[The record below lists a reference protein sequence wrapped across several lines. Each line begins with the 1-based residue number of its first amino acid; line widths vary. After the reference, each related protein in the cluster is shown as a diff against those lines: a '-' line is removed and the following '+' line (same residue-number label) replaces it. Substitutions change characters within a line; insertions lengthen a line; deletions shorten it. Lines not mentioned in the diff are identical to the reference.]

1 MNFCG
6 QPRTNDRSQPRKP
19 ARATRRRLMTGAAAI
34 LAGFTLC
41 VLGAEPSSSASAATR
56 QNTLPPNVLLG
67 TDLVPAHP
75 IPLITGNPHYTG
87 GGSTIPVT
95 VLPFTSGVEMT
106 GPAHV

>member
-1 MNFCG
+1 
-6 QPRTNDRSQPRKP
+6 
-19 ARATRRRLMTGAAAI
+19 
-34 LAGFTLC
+34 
-41 VLGAEPSSSASAATR
+41 
-56 QNTLPPNVLLG
+56 LG

-106 GPAHV
+106 GARSKVRVGAHSRDCCQTDGSLPVPGQ